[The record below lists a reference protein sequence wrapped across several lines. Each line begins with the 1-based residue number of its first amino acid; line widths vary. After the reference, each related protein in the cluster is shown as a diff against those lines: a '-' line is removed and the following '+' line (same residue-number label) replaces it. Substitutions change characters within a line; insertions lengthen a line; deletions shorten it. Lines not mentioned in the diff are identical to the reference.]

1 MVLYIHSQKV
11 LMAFYLVKHSTM
23 LPSYYMQELAL
34 RAFFDNEINW
44 PIKLTMSFLSP
55 AENQE
60 NSITDLSHGS

>member
-1 MVLYIHSQKV
+1 
-11 LMAFYLVKHSTM
+11 
-23 LPSYYMQELAL
+23 MQELAL